1 MPNRP
6 FGRIFL
12 RTTVVVILVSVI
24 PVIPGVSLFSLL
36 PAVATPTAL
45 DTGAS
50 DVADQIS
57 SLYDHV
63 EQSVVQISPQF
74 SEFDIFRTPLP
85 TENTAQGYGS
95 GFVFDDQGHIVTNS
109 HVVGTVNSTAQVTFS
124 DGRSFVASVIGDD
137 LFADIAVLKI
147 NQTDLIE
154 EDFDLIPLP
163 IANSSTVRVG
173 EPVVAIGYPFAT
185 SLGPKS
191 TLSAGVISQTQ
202 RLILSDYGYQAAI
215 QTDADINPGNSG
227 GPLLNL
233 NGEVVGINTAIFSQ
247 ETGAE
252 INYAVPS
259 DMISSVVP
267 WLIEDGFYLHPWIG
281 IDAVTLTPE
290 MAQAAGMPSSIRGI
304 LIYRLV
310 SDGPADQAEYLS
322 GTTTDEY
329 GRIRAGDVIVGI
341 NGNNVTTLE
350 ELFYYLEK
358 EAIPF
363 EPILLSVNDHG
374 AIEDIAVMV
383 SYKIP
388 TDVFYCL
395 TCM

>member
-12 RTTVVVILVSVI
+12 RTTVVVILVS
-24 PVIPGVSLFSLL
+24 VIPGVSLFSLL

-57 SLYDHV
+57 SLYDRV

-154 EDFDLIPLP
+154 EDFDLIPLS

-173 EPVVAIGYPFAT
+173 EPVVAIGYPYAT

-215 QTDADINPGNSG
+215 QTDTDINPGNSG

>member
-1 MPNRP
+1 MPSRP

-57 SLYDHV
+57 SLYDRV

-173 EPVVAIGYPFAT
+173 EPVVAIGYPYAT

>member
-12 RTTVVVILVSVI
+12 RTTVVVIFVS
-24 PVIPGVSLFSLL
+24 VIPGVSLFPIL
-36 PAVATPTAL
+36 PALATPTAL

-57 SLYDHV
+57 SLYDRV
-63 EQSVVQISPQF
+63 EHSVVQISPQF

-154 EDFDLIPLP
+154 EGFDLIRLP

-259 DMISSVVP
+259 NMISSVVP

>member
-12 RTTVVVILVSVI
+12 RTTVVVIMVSVI

-173 EPVVAIGYPFAT
+173 EPVVAIGYPYAT

>member
-1 MPNRP
+1 MSNRP
-6 FGRIFL
+6 LGNFLL
-12 RTTVVVILVSVI
+12 RTMVMVMLVPIILGMV
-24 PVIPGVSLFSLL
+24 PLSLF
-36 PAVATPTAL
+36 PASATPTAP
-45 DTGAS
+45 TTNNTS
-50 DVADQIS
+50 DAPALIS
-57 SLYDHV
+57 SLYERV
-63 EQSVVQISPQF
+63 ERSVVQISPQF

-95 GFVFDDQGHIVTNS
+95 GFVFDEQGHIVTNS
-109 HVVGTVNSTAQVTFS
+109 HVVGAVNSTAQVTFS
-124 DGRSFVASVIGDD
+124 DGRSFVANVIGDD
-137 LFADIAVLKI
+137 VFADIAVLKI
-147 NQTDLIE
+147 NQTDILE
-154 EDFDLIPLP
+154 EGFDLVPLP

-215 QTDADINPGNSG
+215 QTDVDINPGNSG
-227 GPLLNL
+227 GPLLNI
-233 NGEVVGINTAIFSQ
+233 NGEVVGINTAVFSQ

-281 IDAVTLTPE
+281 IDAITLTPE
-290 MAQAAGMPSSIRGI
+290 MAQAAGMPSSVRGV
-304 LIYRLV
+304 LLYRLV

-329 GRIRAGDVIVGI
+329 GRIRAGDVIVGVD
-341 NGNNVTTLE
+341 GNNVTTLE

-358 EAIPF
+358 EAVPF
-363 EPILLSVNDHG
+363 EPVLLSVNDHG

-388 TDVFYCL
+388 SDIFYCL